1 MPWSRDLQDVP
12 CHFHMCLS
20 RLKALQYRLLRDVDV
35 LKVYDETIKDQ
46 LERGIVETVEV
57 DHKGI
62 NQVHYLP
69 HLPVVRSDR
78 STTKVRV
85 VYDGSAKS
93 SESNLSLNDCLQKG
107 PNLIPKLFKVLVRF
121 HSYPIAVTANIEK
134 AFLMIE
140 IEESDRDMLRFLWF
154 SDPFDVKG
162 EIQHLRFTRLVF
174 GLKPSPAI
182 LGNVIG
188 LHCLNFK
195 TEYPDLVQLL
205 DHSLYV
211 DDLISG
217 ADTVANAFQLYQSA
231 KKVMSAG
238 GFNLRK
244 WKSNSSLLRK
254 LIEEEERIVED
265 ESSLPLNTSKDSG
278 GNSTTNKLLG
288 VLWDSTLNEFGFQVE
303 EIEH

>member
-1 MPWSRDLQDVP
+1 M
-12 CHFHMCLS
+12 
-20 RLKALQYRLLRDVDV
+20 
-35 LKVYDETIKDQ
+35 
-46 LERGIVETVEV
+46 ERVEV

-69 HLPVVRSDR
+69 HLPVVHSDR

-93 SESNLSLNDCLQKG
+93 SESNLS
-107 PNLIPKLFKVLVRF
+107 
-121 HSYPIAVTANIEK
+121 
-134 AFLMIE
+134 
-140 IEESDRDMLRFLWF
+140 ESDRDMLRFLWF
-154 SDPFDVKG
+154 FDPFDVKG
-162 EIQHLRFTRLVF
+162 EIQHLRFTHLVF

-182 LGNVIG
+182 LRNIIG
-188 LHCLNFK
+188 QHCLNFK

-244 WKSNSSLLRK
+244 WKLNSSPLRK
-254 LIEEEERIVED
+254 LIEEEEQIVED
-265 ESSLPLNTSKDSG
+265 ESSLPLNNSKDSG
-278 GNSTTNKLLG
+278 GKSTTNKLLG
-288 VLWDSTLNEFGFQVE
+288 VLWDSNLDEFGFQVE
-303 EIEH
+303 EIEHRVKQHLITKRMLLQITASILTHWDF